1 MDKMEIWEINE
12 IYHNLQYTDVSSWEQ
27 TRWLLYAIIQ
37 VNSKKKIDIK
47 KVLQFPWDIDYTRNN
62 LTKTITNDEI
72 SKLKT
77 RAKYLIE
84 AGKIN

>member
-12 IYHNLQYTDVSSWEQ
+12 IYHNLQYTEVYSWEQ

-37 VNSKKKIDIK
+37 VNSKKKIDIM

-77 RAKYLIE
+77 RAKYLLE

>member
-1 MDKMEIWEINE
+1 MDKMELWEINE
-12 IYHNLQYTDVSSWEQ
+12 IYHNLQYSNICSWEQ

-47 KVLQFPWDIDYTRNN
+47 KVLQFPWDIDYTRDN

-77 RAKYLIE
+77 KAKYLLE

>member
-12 IYHNLQYTDVSSWEQ
+12 IYHNLQYTEVYSWEQ

-47 KVLQFPWDIDYTRNN
+47 KVLQFPWDIDYTKNN

-72 SKLKT
+72 SKLRTK
-77 RAKYLIE
+77 AKYLLE